1 MHPYKTIVDKNH
13 NVYTDTQVGDG
24 MYKFNPSTQKWTY
37 FQLPTHGCSSRHMSF
52 DDNLNEAW
60 VPCDQADTVDR
71 IQFRTAEQIAALK
84 AAAAR

>member
-1 MHPYKTIVDKNH
+1 
-13 NVYTDTQVGDG
+13 
-24 MYKFNPSTQKWTY
+24 
-37 FQLPTHGCSSRHMSF
+37 MSF